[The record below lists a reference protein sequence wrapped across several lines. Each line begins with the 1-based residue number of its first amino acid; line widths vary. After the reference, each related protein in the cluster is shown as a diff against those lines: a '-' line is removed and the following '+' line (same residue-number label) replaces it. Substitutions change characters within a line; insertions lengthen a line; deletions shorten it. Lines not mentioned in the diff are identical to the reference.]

1 MPGESEAGELRALQ
15 QRAYGRDGALT
26 EAESERLAALEAARR
41 APRVV
46 AEAGEP
52 RELVPAEPSHPIG
65 GRAEDAEAS
74 VLRAQDAVKTLDQPQ
89 KQPQPPPQQQQ
100 SQPSD
105 EPETLAGSL
114 RQHAAKVV
122 IVAAMLLLAGVAA
135 GWALFSP
142 RVEGIPLTAEQQE
155 RRAALQAD
163 PDVFDPGSVR
173 AVAQSDVAL
182 AWYATQDD
190 GKSGCLVLDVGSQSH
205 TACLPQAQISGG
217 LSASLPVP
225 AEAGGEQEEGAREV
239 VNATLAISTTGE
251 PMVALQRWGMASSTL
266 GWFEGAERERAEAL
280 VDDGYELGLSL
291 LGRFRGGDVWV
302 ADRITEEGSTE
313 RCLIVDAEGAVSCS
327 PFETALRDGLGVQV
341 VDADP
346 DGAVSQ
352 VVLLELRYTSQQTPY
367 LTITEAPFTEVGPG
381 ETVRVDAPPGDPIV
395 VEPPGRDAER

>member
-1 MPGESEAGELRALQ
+1 VPAESDARELRALQ
-15 QRAYGRDGALT
+15 QKAYGRGGALT
-26 EAESERLAALEAARR
+26 AAESERLAALEAARH
-41 APRVV
+41 APRV
-46 AEAGEP
+46 AEKVSAQ
-52 RELVPAEPSHPIG
+52 REVVLPDSSKPIDGPAEG
-65 GRAEDAEAS
+65 AAEPVSTD
-74 VLRAQDAVKTLDQPQ
+74 QGAVKLPDE
-89 KQPQPPPQQQQ
+89 PPP
-100 SQPSD
+100 SGR
-105 EPETLAGSL
+105 PETPARVL
-114 RQHAAKVV
+114 RQHLAKVL
-122 IVAAMLLLAGVAA
+122 IVAATLLLAGVAA

-182 AWYATQDD
+182 AWYATQND
-190 GKSGCLVLDVGSQSH
+190 GKSRCLVLDVGSQSQ
-205 TACLPQAQISGG
+205 TSCLPQAQIRSG

-225 AEAGGEQEEGAREV
+225 AEAGGEQEEGASEV

-251 PMVALQRWGMASSTL
+251 PMVALQRWGMASSVL

-302 ADRITEEGSTE
+302 ADRITEGGSTE

-327 PFETALRDGLGVQV
+327 PFETALREGLGVQV